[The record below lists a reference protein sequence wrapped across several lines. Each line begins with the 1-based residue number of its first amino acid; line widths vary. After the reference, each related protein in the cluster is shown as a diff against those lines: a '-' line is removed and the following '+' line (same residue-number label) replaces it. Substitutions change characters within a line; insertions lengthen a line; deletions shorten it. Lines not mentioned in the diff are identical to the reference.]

1 MIHNDGSEVAN
12 KMFGL
17 KGAGRETATLQGL
30 PIEIVVVI
38 AISTPF
44 IVFVPIRVSVAVPSA
59 AAAAAAA
66 TASGASVAS
75 AVRHGVTLVF
85 VAR

>member
-1 MIHNDGSEVAN
+1 MIHNDGSEVVN

-17 KGAGRETATLQGL
+17 KGAGRETATLLGL

-38 AISTPF
+38 AISTPS

-59 AAAAAAA
+59 AAAA
-66 TASGASVAS
+66 SGASVAS
-75 AVRHGVTLVF
+75 AVRHGVTLVL